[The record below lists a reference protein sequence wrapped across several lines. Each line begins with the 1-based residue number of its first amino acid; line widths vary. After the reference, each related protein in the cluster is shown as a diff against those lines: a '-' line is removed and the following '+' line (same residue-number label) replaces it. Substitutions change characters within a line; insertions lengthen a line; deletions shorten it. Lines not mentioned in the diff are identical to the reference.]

1 MISAKK
7 SEKGH
12 TKIEICGSNLEII
25 EELFALIDSV
35 AKVVFKDSDLTR
47 RAFIK
52 EIPYIILDAHPTM
65 TSIEL
70 PCPPEDLKKFGGNN
84 T

>member
-7 SEKGH
+7 SEKEH
-12 TKIEICGSNLEII
+12 ISIEIQGSNLQNLD
-25 EELFALIDSV
+25 ELMALIDSV
-35 AKVVFKDSDLTR
+35 TKVVFKDNDRAR
-47 RAFIK
+47 RSFIK

-65 TSIEL
+65 TKMEL
-70 PCPPEDLKKFGGNN
+70 PCSPEDLKKFGGEN